1 MNIFTTDHPLVSQ
14 ASCFDARK
22 HPWISLLCRANV
34 LALILTP
41 LVYGFILY
49 DAFTDGVECTDEPPF
64 PGSWTEFLLAG
75 AAVLVFCFVCALLL
89 ASGYRLLQFI
99 WKQRLPRYEK
109 FAPNPQMQRTRL

>member
-14 ASCFDARK
+14 TSRFDAGKR
-22 HPWISLLCRANV
+22 PWISLLCSASV

-75 AAVLVFCFVCALLL
+75 AAVLVFCFVCASLLL
-89 ASGYRLLQFI
+89 SGYRLLQFF
-99 WKQRLPRYEK
+99 WKKRLPRYK
-109 FAPNPQMQRTRL
+109 KSAAFHWD

>member
-14 ASCFDARK
+14 SSCFDARE
-22 HPWISLLCRANV
+22 HPWISFLSTTSV

-64 PGSWTEFLLAG
+64 PGSWPEFLLAG

-89 ASGYRLLQFI
+89 VSGYRLLQYFC
-99 WKQRLPRYEK
+99 KQRSPQYEK
-109 FAPNPQMQRTRL
+109 FTA